1 MKIWKIALPILVLF
15 SMAGC
20 LDIEESIDVK
30 KDGSGQLAM
39 NTDMSQMIEMM
50 QTYMGKEEMAKKGMQ
65 KMDTTILMK
74 DLVDTLSKL
83 TPEKKALLRK
93 GSIHIKLDVDA
104 KVFMTNMVFPFS
116 NQAELQKLQLAVND
130 GSLGNA
136 QLFKGLVPGGSDSA
150 SGGGGGNPDI
160 NQFNSIYDF
169 TSKDGLMTK
178 RLNADKWK
186 ALKDDPQ
193 MAQIKQAA
201 DMGMEINYTTVI
213 HLPRPVKK
221 IDTPLA
227 KLSEDKKT
235 VTIRYNLITVL
246 DHPEQY
252 GYSIEY

>member
-1 MKIWKIALPILVLF
+1 
-15 SMAGC
+15 MAGC
-20 LDIEESIDVK
+20 LDIEEGIDIK
-30 KDGSGQLAM
+30 KDGSGQLTM
-39 NTDMSQMIEMM
+39 NTDMSQMVEMM
-50 QTYMGKEEMAKKGMQ
+50 QTYMGKEEMARKGMQ

-74 DLVDTLSKL
+74 DLVDTSSHL

-104 KVFMTNMVFPFS
+104 KVFTTNMVFPFS
-116 NQAELQKLQLAVND
+116 NQSDLQKLQKAVSD
-130 GSLGNA
+130 GSLGDA
-136 QLFKGLVPGGSDSA
+136 QLFKGLNSGGDDSVA
-150 SGGGGGNPDI
+150 GGGGRNPDI
-160 NQFNSIYDF
+160 NQLNSIYDF

-201 DMGMEINYTTVI
+201 DMGMEINYTSVI

-235 VTIRYNLITVL
+235 VTIRYNLTAAM